1 MLRRLDAF
9 GYRFCLAEIFH
20 LLCVVAGGVIDVRKG
35 NERVQGMPFV
45 LRGFHQPVGGFVFLG
60 CLVVLP

>member
-9 GYRFCLAEIFH
+9 GYRFRLAQVFH
-20 LLCVVAGGVIDVRKG
+20 LLRVVAGGVIDVCKG

-45 LRGFHQPVGGFVFLG
+45 FGLLH
-60 CLVVLP
+60 